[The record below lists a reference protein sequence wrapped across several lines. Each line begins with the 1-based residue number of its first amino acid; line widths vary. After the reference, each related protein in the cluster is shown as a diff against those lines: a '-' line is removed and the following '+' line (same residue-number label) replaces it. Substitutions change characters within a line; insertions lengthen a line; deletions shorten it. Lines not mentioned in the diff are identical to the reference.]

1 MNPAFSKS
9 SRTNKFSR
17 RQLAVARF
25 KVIQMEISLSVKMKS
40 LKCVELLA
48 WEFANDVCMF

>member
-48 WEFANDVCMF
+48 